1 MKSREFSKRTIL
13 SGSILFVVSV
23 WLCRLPIF
31 NYLGY
36 EFSAAIALVFPCLVG
51 FIFIGTKGMRISPGT
66 EIGRRDFR
74 PMILRML
81 RVSLML
87 LAIPWGIATLNIFF
101 VKNCSYFE
109 GLLFFLLI
117 PVVTGIFSVS
127 LAGLSL
133 VIARRPSLVYLAFLA
148 LILLHPLYLGY
159 VSPQIYSYNPVYG
172 YFPGF
177 SYDEVLTISSTL
189 LIFRAL
195 TLGFSLLLIL
205 MSMVIVETAS
215 IHDGAFTRIM
225 LIARQLR
232 FDGRNVTMAL
242 LLILLVGAFLFRGR
256 LDFETSTA
264 RLQQELSSRCTTEH
278 FRIFYAPGSFSDDE
292 IRWVSEEHEFRFHQ
306 VEEALQTHFSDTIDS
321 YIYPD
326 PDAKRLL
333 IGTGTTNIAKPWR
346 KEVHLNKQSWESTLK
361 HELVHV
367 VAGQFGMPVIKAHY
381 NIGLVEG
388 LATAVDNDF
397 GNRTLHEYAAAVSKF
412 GILTKPNELISPAG
426 FMLHSSSL
434 SYVLMGSFCKY
445 LIDHYGMVRFKEL
458 YGGKSAARVYG
469 KSYDQ
474 LVESWQHF
482 LLRVATPAGWRKHV
496 EFYFKRP
503 SIFAKECVRTIA
515 KLNQEGFRC
524 LAERNSA
531 AAMELFSRS
540 LGKSWNSEAFSGL
553 VRSAYQAGRY
563 DTVIK
568 LINSQAVDSTGFGA
582 VRSLLLFYGDALW
595 HEGKIDPAREAYEEV
610 LALDFS
616 ESYDEAVRLRLMG
629 ISDRELQNVARDYF
643 LNSSADSAEVR
654 ILDEIQQRSP
664 GLLLSYLRA
673 RIFVRLKEYQK
684 VIDALE
690 TVHTPYGIPI
700 LDAGKAQLLGQSY
713 FHLKKFQR
721 AKMEF
726 WRSLNFITN
735 QASAQRTDDW
745 LERCDWYEENRGHYL
760 VDK

>member
-1 MKSREFSKRTIL
+1 MKTRESRKPIVISGFIL
-13 SGSILFVVSV
+13 LVVSV
-23 WLCRLPIF
+23 LLTRLPLF

-36 EFSAAIALVFPCLVG
+36 EFSAAIALLLPWLVG
-51 FIFIGTKGMRISPGT
+51 FIVIGTKD
-66 EIGRRDFR
+66 IGGDF
-74 PMILRML
+74 PAMILRML
-81 RVSLML
+81 RASLTL
-87 LAIPWGIATLNIFF
+87 LAIPLGVATLNLFF

-117 PVVTGIFSVS
+117 PFVTAIFSVS
-127 LAGLSL
+127 LAGFSL
-133 VIARRPSLVYLAFLA
+133 AIARRPFIMYVGFLA
-148 LILLHPLYLGY
+148 LIFAYPLYLGY

-172 YFPGF
+172 YFPGI
-177 SYDEVLTISSTL
+177 SYDEVLTISAAL
-189 LIFRAL
+189 VIFRTL
-195 TLGFSLLLIL
+195 TLGLSLLLIL
-205 MSMVIVETAS
+205 MAMVIMETAS
-215 IHDGAFTRIM
+215 VHDGAFARII
-225 LIARQLR
+225 LIARNFR
-232 FDGRNVTMAL
+232 FDARDLTMAI
-242 LLILLVGAFLFRGR
+242 LLILLVGAFVYRGR

-264 RLQQELSSRCTTEH
+264 RLQQELSGWYTTEH

-292 IRWVSEEHEFRFHQ
+292 IRWVSEEHEFRLHQ
-306 VEEALQTHFSDTIDS
+306 VEEALQTHFSETIDS

-326 PDAKRLL
+326 PDTKRLL
-333 IGTGTTNIAKPWR
+333 IGTGTTNIAKPWH
-346 KEVHLNKQSWESTLK
+346 KEIHLNKESWESTLR

-367 VAGQFGMPVIKAHY
+367 VAGQFGMPLIKAHY
-381 NIGLVEG
+381 NMGLVEG
-388 LATAVDNDF
+388 LATAIDDDF
-397 GNRTLHEYAAAVSKF
+397 GNRTLHEYAAAVSSF
-412 GILTKPNELISPAG
+412 GIMTRPNELISPVG

-458 YGGKSAARVYG
+458 YGGKSPTRVYG

-482 LLRVATPAGWRKHV
+482 LLRVATPADWRKHV

-503 SIFAKECVRTIA
+503 SIFAKECVRTVA
-515 KLNQEGFRC
+515 KLNQEGFRR

-531 AAMELFSRS
+531 AAMELFSKS

-568 LINSQAVDSTGFGA
+568 LINSQAVDSMRFGA
-582 VRSLLLFYGDALW
+582 VRSLLLLYGDAYWL
-595 HEGKIDPAREAYEEV
+595 EGKIDSAKDAYQEV

-616 ESYDEAVRLRLMG
+616 EPYDEAVRLRLMG
-629 ISDRELQNVARDYF
+629 INDRELQNVARDYF
-643 LNSSADSAEVR
+643 LNVSPDSVEVR
-654 ILDEIQQRSP
+654 ILDGIPNRSQ

-673 RIFVRLKEYQK
+673 RMFVRLKEYQK
-684 VIDALE
+684 VIDVLE
-690 TVHTPYGIPI
+690 TVHRPYGIPV
-700 LDAGKAQLLGQSY
+700 LDAGKARLLGESY

-735 QASAQRTDDW
+735 QASIQRTDDW
-745 LERCDWYEENRGHYL
+745 LEKCDWYQAHMN
-760 VDK
+760 

>member
-1 MKSREFSKRTIL
+1 MKTQESSKRTIL
-13 SGSILFVVSV
+13 SGSVLFAVSV
-23 WLCRLPIF
+23 WLCRLPLF

-36 EFSAAIALVFPCLVG
+36 EFSAAIALVIPWLVG
-51 FIFIGTKGMRISPGT
+51 FMFIGTKGRRNPGGT
-66 EIGRRDFR
+66 EIGGRDFR
-74 PMILRML
+74 AMILRML
-81 RVSLML
+81 RISLML
-87 LAIPWGIATLNIFF
+87 LAIPWGVATLNLFL

-117 PVVTGIFSVS
+117 PVVTSIFSVS
-127 LAGLSL
+127 LAGFSL
-133 VIARRPSLVYLAFLA
+133 AIARRPSIVYLAFLA
-148 LILLHPLYLGY
+148 LILIHPLYLGY
-159 VSPQIYSYNPVYG
+159 FSSQIYSYNPVYG

-189 LIFRAL
+189 IISRGL
-195 TLGFSLLLIL
+195 TLGLSLLLML
-205 MSMVIVETAS
+205 MTMVIMDTAS
-215 IHDGAFTRIM
+215 IHDDAFTKIM
-225 LIARQLR
+225 LIAKQFRL
-232 FDGRNVTMAL
+232 DARNVIMAL
-242 LLILLVGAFLFRGR
+242 LLVLLAGAFISRGR

-264 RLQQELSSRCTTEH
+264 RLQQALSSRCTTEH

-306 VEEALQTHFSDTIDS
+306 VEEALQTHFSDKIDS

-326 PDAKRLL
+326 PDTKRLL
-333 IGTGTTNIAKPWR
+333 VGTGTTNIAKPWR
-346 KEVHLNKQSWESTLK
+346 REVHLNKQSWEATLK

-388 LATAVDNDF
+388 LATAIDGDF
-397 GNRTLHEYAAAVSKF
+397 GNRTLHEYAAAVSRF
-412 GILTKPNELISPAG
+412 GIMTKPDELLSPAG

-469 KSYDQ
+469 ESYDQ

-482 LLRVATPAGWRKHV
+482 LLRVATPAGWQKHV

-515 KLNQEGFRC
+515 KLNQEGFRR

-531 AAMELFSRS
+531 PAMDLFSRS
-540 LGKSWNSEAFSGL
+540 LGKNWNSEAFSGL

-568 LINSQAVDSTGFGA
+568 LINSQAVDSMRFGA
-582 VRSLLLFYGDALW
+582 VRGLLLFYGDALW
-595 HEGKIDPAREAYEEV
+595 HEGKIDSAKEAYEEV

-616 ESYDEAVRLRLMG
+616 ESYDEAVTLRLEG
-629 ISDRELQNVARDYF
+629 ITNRELQNVARDYF
-643 LNSSADSAEVR
+643 LDVSADSAEVC

-684 VIDALE
+684 VIDVLE
-690 TVHTPYGIPI
+690 TSHASYGIPT

-713 FHLKKFQR
+713 FRLRKFQR

-735 QASAQRTDDW
+735 QASVKRTDDW
-745 LERCDWYEENRGHYL
+745 LERCDWYQAHMN
-760 VDK
+760 